1 MEATQDVQLSED
13 CCGFGDEQEKLV
25 RSDNAENVPEL
36 HLGLQ
41 SWKKP
46 TCSTLHFIFFFKDC
60 RFWLSE
66 FVSYSVSLQIG
77 EKIIPSSEEVIIY
90 KNKYVDK

>member
-46 TCSTLHFIFFFKDC
+46 TCSTPHFIFF
-60 RFWLSE
+60 
-66 FVSYSVSLQIG
+66 
-77 EKIIPSSEEVIIY
+77 
-90 KNKYVDK
+90 

>member
-41 SWKKP
+41 S
-46 TCSTLHFIFFFKDC
+46 
-60 RFWLSE
+60 
-66 FVSYSVSLQIG
+66 
-77 EKIIPSSEEVIIY
+77 
-90 KNKYVDK
+90 